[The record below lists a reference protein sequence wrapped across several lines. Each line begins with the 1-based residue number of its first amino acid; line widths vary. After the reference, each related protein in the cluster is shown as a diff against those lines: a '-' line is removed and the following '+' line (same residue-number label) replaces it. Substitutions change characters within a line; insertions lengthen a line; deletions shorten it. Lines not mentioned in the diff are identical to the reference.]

1 MENQFF
7 LEAECLGIYSPIRS
21 EVNTQEIFHCA
32 KSLGKRVGFP
42 VTLTSIRRL
51 LFFEVQDLE
60 ELSVGAFGINEPPF
74 LGRNLISLDELDL
87 LVLPGI
93 AFDERGYRVGYG
105 GGYYDRLIGEG
116 NFSAVK
122 AAIAFDLQIVENITV
137 EPHDKK
143 VDYIITESR
152 MIKCL

>member
-1 MENQFF
+1 MENPFF
-7 LEAECLGIYSPIRS
+7 VEASCLGTYSPIRN
-21 EVNTQEIFHCA
+21 EVNTQEIFHSA

-42 VTLTSIRRL
+42 VTLTSIRKL
-51 LFFEVQDLE
+51 LFFEVQDLK
-60 ELSVGAFGINEPPF
+60 ELSLGAFGINEPPF
-74 LGRNLISLDELDL
+74 LEKSLISLDDIDL

-105 GGYYDRLIGEG
+105 GGYYDRLIGES
-116 NFSAVK
+116 NFNAVK
-122 AAIAFDLQIVENITV
+122 VAIAFDIQIVENLPK

-143 VDYIITESR
+143 VDCIITESR